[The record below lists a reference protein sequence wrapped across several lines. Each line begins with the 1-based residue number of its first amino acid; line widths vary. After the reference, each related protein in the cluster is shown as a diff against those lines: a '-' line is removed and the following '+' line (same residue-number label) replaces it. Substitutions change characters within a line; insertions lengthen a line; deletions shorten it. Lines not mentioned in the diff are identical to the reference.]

1 MLHASA
7 PEPLPFAPKLQVRS
21 FAIERPAGN
30 LLIYGAPHAPA
41 LGGITARYLNHWHEV
56 EFATGDA
63 PNVIHERDAD
73 RVPGARTFSER
84 TVLGGDFEIIPTPGH
99 TPGATAFLW
108 NRHLFTGDT
117 VFLRDGEWVAAVLDD
132 SDPDAYV
139 ESLELMKTLDFDVLV
154 PWAST
159 GEYYADASDARERLD
174 QLIRTVRERSTVP
187 AASRGDAASR

>member
-7 PEPLPFAPKLQVRS
+7 PEPLPFAPKLQIRS
-21 FAIERPAGN
+21 FAIERPEGN
-30 LLIYGAPHAPA
+30 LLIYGAPHVPD
-41 LGGITARYLNHWHEV
+41 LGGITAHYLNHWHEAS
-56 EFATGDA
+56 FAAGDA
-63 PNVIHERDAD
+63 PRFIHERDAD
-73 RVPGARTFSER
+73 HVPGAQTFAER

-132 SDPDAYV
+132 SDPDAYI
-139 ESLELMKTLDFDVLV
+139 ESLELMKTLEFDVLV

-159 GEYYADASDARERLD
+159 GPYSADASDARERLD
-174 QLIRTVRERSTVP
+174 QLIRTIRERST
-187 AASRGDAASR
+187 ARAESHAGGASR

>member
-7 PEPLPFAPKLQVRS
+7 PEPLPFAPALHIRS
-21 FAIERPAGN
+21 FAIERPEGN
-30 LLIYGAPHAPA
+30 LLIYGAPHVPD
-41 LGGITARYLNHWHEV
+41 LGGITARDLNHWHEAS
-56 EFATGDA
+56 FAGGEA
-63 PNVIHERDAD
+63 PIVIHEADAPQAKAD
-73 RVPGARTFSER
+73 RTFSER
-84 TVLGGDFEIIPTPGH
+84 TVLGDDFEIIPTPGH

-139 ESLELMKTLDFDVLV
+139 ESLELMKTLDFDTLV

-159 GEYYADASDARERLD
+159 GHYSADASDARERLD
-174 QLIRTVRERSTVP
+174 ALIRTIRARPTAR
-187 AASRGDAASR
+187 AASRAGGSDR